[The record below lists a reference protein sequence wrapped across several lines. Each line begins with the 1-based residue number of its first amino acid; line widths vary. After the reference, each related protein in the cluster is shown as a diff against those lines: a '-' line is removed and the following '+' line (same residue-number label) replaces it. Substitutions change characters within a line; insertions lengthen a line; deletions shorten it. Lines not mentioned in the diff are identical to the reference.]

1 MKELTPKLQLF
12 LDFLMLT
19 VGAAIAAFAIEEF
32 LVPCT
37 ILDGGVIGIGIM
49 VNNLTHIPLSILTI
63 VLNIPFLLIG
73 SRKLGVTFIVK
84 SGYAMAMFSIFLEVF
99 APWVNAT
106 DQYLLAV

>member
-1 MKELTPKLQLF
+1 MKELPPKLQLF
-12 LDFLMLT
+12 LDFLMLA

-63 VLNIPFLLIG
+63 VLKTWCHIYCKIRLRHGNVFHISG
-73 SRKLGVTFIVK
+73 SICSMG
-84 SGYAMAMFSIFLEVF
+84 
-99 APWVNAT
+99 
-106 DQYLLAV
+106 

>member
-1 MKELTPKLQLF
+1 
-12 LDFLMLT
+12 MLT

-84 SGYAMAMFSIFLEVF
+84 SGYAMAMFSIFLEV
-99 APWVNAT
+99 
-106 DQYLLAV
+106 LRRG